1 MLTAKENVLAY
12 ARFNETDQVVVILN
26 NAKTIQEVTVPVWLC
41 GLPMKG
47 KMKRL
52 ICTYEESYTMT
63 EDEYLIDQGEVVL
76 NLGPHSA
83 VILEPSDP
91 AKGEKPWQL

>member
-26 NAKTIQEVTVPVWLC
+26 NAKTHSGGDGAGMAVRSSDQGEDE
-41 GLPMKG
+41 
-47 KMKRL
+47 RL